1 MSDCDKELLKA
12 EEVFENQVIKAY
24 YCHHL
29 KENFV
34 MKFKHELTPLF

>member
-12 EEVFENQVIKAY
+12 EEVLENQVIKAY

-29 KENFV
+29 KENL
-34 MKFKHELTPLF
+34 KFEHELTPLF